1 MRSVGPEPL
10 RAHPAAKGWGWGRL
24 AWRVGLGGHL
34 EIQQQVLGDVA
45 CIDAH
50 LNGSIELSQKF
61 LRGLSPAPSQ
71 VLL

>member
-1 MRSVGPEPL
+1 M
-10 RAHPAAKGWGWGRL
+10 